1 MICQCILHRGHGHS
15 NGFPVWFYRRR
26 FIRPFIISSQQKFN
40 YRKNGMQFYVCT
52 SRAGYRL
59 DMICVVPSED
69 AFKQIV
75 RSIAPSALRSTN
87 PICLRNIP
95 GTAFSAKITPVFRFF
110 CCLPSLP
117 RYISVLLFFADF
129 RQQAV
134 KKCLLPQAFRLS
146 LSAI

>member
-26 FIRPFIISSQQKFN
+26 FIRPFISSSQQEFN

-95 GTAFSAKITPVFRFF
+95 GTAFSAKNNACFPVFLLSAVFAEIH
-110 CCLPSLP
+110 LSPS
-117 RYISVLLFFADF
+117 FFADF